1 MYVCM
6 TACLAHIH
14 MRRYIIYIC
23 NTYIHTYAHT
33 YIHTYLYMDNNA
45 DTESKSDFRLTAAV
59 NNHQAE
65 LASEGSGLSCLR
77 VLRVLG
83 FVVFL

>member
-1 MYVCM
+1 
-6 TACLAHIH
+6 
-14 MRRYIIYIC
+14 
-23 NTYIHTYAHT
+23 
-33 YIHTYLYMDNNA
+33 MDNNA

>member
-1 MYVCM
+1 M

-14 MRRYIIYIC
+14 MRRYIIYIYAIH
-23 NTYIHTYAHT
+23 TYIHTHIHT

-45 DTESKSDFRLTAAV
+45 DAESKSDFRLTAAV

>member
-1 MYVCM
+1 MQ
-6 TACLAHIH
+6 
-14 MRRYIIYIC
+14 
-23 NTYIHTYAHT
+23 YIHTYIRTYIHT

-45 DTESKSDFRLTAAV
+45 EKSDFRLTAAV